1 MLQCPLA
8 VPAWFSHGMAAALAM
23 VLRLDCQCRV
33 GGNLKLAA
41 DSSSNPEIPNSRSP
55 IPDLAGPA
63 PGNGKGI
70 PRAVSESG
78 ARFGREPES
87 SWHRGPGLLGAV

>member
-23 VLRLDCQCRV
+23 VLRLDCRV
-33 GGNLKLAA
+33 GGKLAA
-41 DSSSNPEIPNSRSP
+41 DSPSNPEIPNSRSP

-63 PGNGKGI
+63 GNGKVPSRDSRI
-70 PRAVSESG
+70 PVSESG
-78 ARFGREPES
+78 ARFGREPE
-87 SWHRGPGLLGAV
+87 